1 MHHVEVHEK
10 PDEVFRVRQEKP
22 FLELIFALRLE
33 LLCKLLVD
41 AGQHVVYGFLLLID
55 HFGVLD

>member
-1 MHHVEVHEK
+1 MHHVEVHEQT
-10 PDEVFRVRQEKP
+10 DEVFRVRQEKP

-33 LLCKLLVD
+33 LLRKLLVD
-41 AGQHVVYGFLLLID
+41 AGQHVIHGFLLLIN